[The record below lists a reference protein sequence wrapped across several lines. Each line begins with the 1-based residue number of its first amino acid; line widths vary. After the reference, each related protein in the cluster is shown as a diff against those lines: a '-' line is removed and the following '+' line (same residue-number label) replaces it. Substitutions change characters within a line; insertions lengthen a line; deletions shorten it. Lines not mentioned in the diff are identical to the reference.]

1 MPQIKE
7 YIQRTEVAGPMQ
19 GRRASSEE
27 FGMMGRALQQA
38 GGAVQQVGD
47 AVYKRAEQSEISD
60 ASVKMSEAH
69 AEFTNKLNTDLQKGT
84 VNAEEF
90 TKQYDDYMAKVSEGF
105 STRGAKQYLQKSSA
119 SMRAHFLESSFAA
132 QSELA
137 GVKTRENYNNTLKNF
152 SSGLMGD
159 PSSYETVRQVH
170 NAYLDDLVA
179 TGGLPATVAAKLRTA
194 GETEIAKSAVRG
206 WIDLNPH
213 EAKAQLASG
222 KWDAAF
228 DGDVKKQLLGESD
241 MGIRSREIEY
251 ERQQREAE
259 KIKVQQ
265 QQKTQNDF
273 LEKMVNGQLTAK
285 DILKSN
291 LDAFGSG
298 SKQQFL
304 NLMETNA
311 KEAERIRTNPGV
323 FTDLFNRVHLPDG
336 DPNKITDENQLN
348 QYLGKGLT
356 LEDIKNLRGEMQGRG
371 TMAGEEE
378 SIMKKQLMDIA
389 RTRLTKSNPML
400 GIRDPHG
407 EEQLARYQNLF
418 MTKYAEGRKA
428 GKSAT
433 DLLSPD
439 SPDYLGK
446 FIGDYAKSPQ
456 QIMND
461 LVKMNRQVPQTAPQG
476 TDSTTAPAPQVPPA
490 NARKP
495 GETVEQWRA
504 RTKGNR

>member
-7 YIQRTEVAGPMQ
+7 YIQRAEVSGPVQ

-38 GGAVQQVGD
+38 GGAIQQTGEVI
-47 AVYKRAEQSEISD
+47 YKRAEQSEISD

-159 PSSYETVRQVH
+159 PSSYETVREVH
-170 NAYLDDLVA
+170 NTYLQDLVA
-179 TGGLPATVAAKLRTA
+179 NGGLPAAVAEKLRTA

-206 WIDLNPH
+206 WVDLNPN

-222 KWDAAF
+222 KWDTAF
-228 DGDVKKQLLGESD
+228 DGDVKKQLLGEAE

-265 QQKTQNDF
+265 QQQTQNQF
-273 LEKMVNGQLTAK
+273 LEKMVSGQLSAK
-285 DILKSN
+285 EILKSN

-311 KEAERIRTNPGV
+311 KESERIKTNPGTFV
-323 FTDLFNRVHLPDG
+323 DLFNRVHLPDG

-348 QYLGKGLT
+348 QFLGKGLT
-356 LEDIKNLRGEMQGRG
+356 LEDIKNLRGEMQGKG
-371 TMAGEEE
+371 TMAGKEE
-378 SIMKKQLMDIA
+378 SIMKQRLMDTA
-389 RTRLTKSNPML
+389 KNRLTKSNPML
-400 GIRDPHG
+400 GIKDPHG
-407 EEQLARYQNLF
+407 DEQLARYQNLF

-439 SPDYLGK
+439 SPEYLGK

-461 LVKMNRQVPQTAPQG
+461 LVKMNRQQPQPAQQDGTAVPT
-476 TDSTTAPAPQVPPA
+476 PQVPPA
-490 NARKP
+490 NVRKP

-504 RTKGNR
+504 RTKGNK